1 MRAPD
6 KEDASPFVAVV
17 VPCRNEALHIRRLVD
32 SLLATSHPLNRLEI
46 VFVDGMST
54 DGTRAI
60 LDEAA
65 RLHPSIRVVDN
76 PAMIAPTALNLGI
89 KATRAE
95 TIVRI
100 DAHAEYPRDYI
111 PRCVALLRSD
121 PRAGNAGGRACPVPN
136 GDSPWAKAVTFV
148 TSHRL
153 GVGDSAFRTSRRA
166 GPVDTVPCGTFPR
179 SVFEAVG
186 LFDERL
192 TRNQDNE
199 LNARLLKAGYSI
211 IFDPEIRILYRNQ
224 PDLAGLSRQ
233 AYHTGKWNVYTLLLH
248 PHTWKWRRFVPLA
261 FVSYL
266 AALAAAAAL
275 REPRLALLSGPLLLY
290 AGLVAAC
297 SARGGAAAG
306 GGLRAAATFAAYHL
320 CYGAGSLV
328 GISRLPTG
336 RWRAEL
342 GRPLKN

>member
-1 MRAPD
+1 MNAPD
-6 KEDASPFVAVV
+6 KNTSPRVAVV
-17 VPCRNEALHIRRLVD
+17 VPCRNEARHIRRLVD
-32 SLLATSHPLNRLEI
+32 SLLATSHPLSELEI

-54 DGTRAI
+54 DGTRGI
-60 LDEAA
+60 LEEAA
-65 RLHPSIRVVDN
+65 RRHPSIRVLDN

-111 PRCVALLRSD
+111 PRCVELLRSH
-121 PRAGNAGGRACPVPN
+121 PRVGNAGGRACPVPN
-136 GDSPWAKAVTFV
+136 GDTPWARAVVFV

-166 GPVDTVPCGTFPR
+166 GSVDTVPCGTFHR
-179 SVFEAVG
+179 RVFEDVG

-199 LNARLLKAGYSI
+199 LNARLLKAGYTI
-211 IFDPEIRILYRNQ
+211 AYDPEIRILYRNQ
-224 PDLAGLSRQ
+224 PDLAGLTRQ
-233 AYHTGKWNVYTLLLH
+233 AYHSGKWNVYTLLLH

-261 FVSYL
+261 FVVYL
-266 AALAAAAAL
+266 AVLAAAAAL
-275 REPRLALLSGPLLLY
+275 RAPGLPFLAGPLLLY
-290 AGLVAAC
+290 AALVGVC

-306 GGLRAAATFAAYHL
+306 GALRAAATFAAYHV

-342 GRPLKN
+342 GRPLIK